1 MGSIIC
7 AKRVSRYMEEKYYK
21 RLGEEILSY
30 VTIKEFLLDLKKEF
44 RNKDD
49 ETIKIIELKKIKQ
62 KRKTIEE
69 FVQEFRKAAKKSG
82 YEEKLLVEEFKK

>member
-1 MGSIIC
+1 
-7 AKRVSRYMEEKYYK
+7 MEEKYYK

-30 VTIKEFLLDLKKEF
+30 VTIEEFLLDLKKEF